1 MTTAS
6 EINTMIF
13 LLDVRVNR
21 IKCRINNTMYSY
33 QFKKGQKIKRKRV
46 N

>member
-6 EINTMIF
+6 EIHTMIF

-21 IKCRINNTMYSY
+21 IKCRINDTMYSD
-33 QFKKGQKIKRKRV
+33 QFQKRPQNKER
-46 N
+46 